1 MTSKLL
7 NPQILMPVFGYI
19 KKKNYLCNVF
29 TQYKYKKCVYLH
41 INNS

>member
-19 KKKNYLCNVF
+19 KKKLPLQRFY
-29 TQYKYKKCVYLH
+29 T
-41 INNS
+41 I